1 MHLIHIVARNDIL
14 ILSAQKIALGR
25 VQLAGDIHRLSR
37 GIIQTD
43 GCKHFAADVV
53 SYPVPLCL

>member
-1 MHLIHIVARNDIL
+1 MHLIHIVARNDIP
-14 ILSAQKIALGR
+14 ILSAQKIALGG

-43 GCKHFAADVV
+43 GCKHFAADVIP
-53 SYPVPLCL
+53 YPVPLCL